1 MKARRKIAAALLA
14 MSVAASASS
23 VAAFA
28 AGTKTADTVTGATTK
43 TTVPTGGT
51 SSAGTTSAAPPAK
64 PDGTTPSGTPP
75 TGAPG
80 STSNFTDV
88 SATAWYAK
96 YVSFVTMKG
105 VMSGVTSTAFQP
117 NAKITRAAFIEA
129 LYKAAG
135 SPAVTAKTTL
145 TDVSASAS
153 YYNAVC
159 WAQSAGITGGVN
171 GKFLPSAALTRE
183 MAAAFLYRG
192 LSALNLTASA
202 GTLTGYADTS
212 KVASWAKTP
221 IAAMIKLGVMT
232 GTADKKLNPKNSLTR
247 AEAAALFYRVLGGD
261 SASAAPGGTQSGS
274 SSASSGTA
282 AETLTAATSTTS
294 KTYASA
300 AADQNALRIDGASVT
315 LTGPTVT
322 KTGDTTSQD
331 NSNFYGDNAGILA
344 TNGAA
349 ATITGANITTGA
361 SGGNAVF
368 SYGSGTTVNISDSTI
383 TTSKDNSGGIQTAGG
398 GTTNASNL
406 TVSTAG
412 NSSAAIRSDRGG
424 GTVNVDGGTYATS
437 GSGSPA
443 VYSTAAIAVK
453 NATLNAA
460 NSEAVVVEGKN
471 SVALTD
477 CTVTGN
483 MTGTYNDST
492 ENIHNIMIYQSMSG
506 DADVGTASFS
516 AVGGSITAKQG
527 DMFYVTNTS
536 CTIDLKNVALTL
548 ANGTLLTVAGN
559 NSSRGWGTSGKNGGT
574 VAFTADS
581 QTLTG
586 SITCDKISS
595 LTFKLT
601 NGSVYTGAINTSG
614 QGGTV
619 NVTVNSGCTWTLTGD
634 CYVTTLSNLGTINFN
649 GHAIHLADGST
660 LTA

>member
-1 MKARRKIAAALLA
+1 MNARRKIAAVLLA
-14 MSVAASASS
+14 MSVAASSAS
-23 VAAFA
+23 VAACA
-28 AGTKTADTVTGATTK
+28 TGTDTTTGATAK
-43 TTVPTGGT
+43 TT
-51 SSAGTTSAAPPAK
+51 TTTTTPPAK

-105 VMSGVTSTAFQP
+105 VMSGVTSTTFQP
-117 NAKITRAAFIEA
+117 SAKITRAAFIEA

-145 TDVSASAS
+145 TDVSSSAS
-153 YYNAVC
+153 YYKAVC
-159 WAQSAGITGGVN
+159 WAQSVGITNGSG

-192 LSALNLTASA
+192 LSALKLTAVTG
-202 GTLTGYADTS
+202 GTLTGYTDS
-212 KVASWAKTP
+212 GKVSGWARTAMATLVKMGLMNGTAAKT
-221 IAAMIKLGVMT
+221 
-232 GTADKKLNPKNSLTR
+232 LNPKSSLTR
-247 AEAAALFYRVLGGD
+247 AETAALLYRVLGGD
-261 SASAAPGGTQSGS
+261 SQSAAPGGS
-274 SSASSGTA
+274 SSGTSSTGSNGTA
-282 AETLTAATSTTS
+282 AETLNSAVTTAS
-294 KTYASA
+294 KTYASS

-315 LTGPTVT
+315 LTSPTVT

-344 TNGAA
+344 TNGAT
-349 ATITGANITTGA
+349 ATITGANITTSA

-383 TTSKDNSGGIQTAGG
+383 TTTKDNSGGIQTAGG

-412 NSSAAIRSDRGG
+412 SSAAAIRSDRGG

-443 VYSTAAIAVK
+443 VYSTAAIAVR
-453 NATLNAA
+453 NATLNAT
-460 NSEAVVVEGKN
+460 NSEAIVVEGKN

-516 AVGGSITAKQG
+516 ASGGSITAKQG

-619 NVTVNSGCTWTLTGD
+619 NVTVNSGCTWNLTGD

-649 GHAIHLADGST
+649 GHTIHLADGST